1 MTYKLLKPIKS
12 LIKHLELEAVKFSYY
27 CLGDFFESFLV
38 ACISSKSFSIASSI
52 ELIIKYRVLTTLA
65 VLSLHPE
72 ILSLLAVLSYSG
84 NAFLTSKI
92 QETDDFK
99 EFEMVFMKFA
109 KEVTKN
115 NDKAKQ
121 IVKKDDDDS
130 VDMIEPGSHKENP
143 EFVNDGDDKEEEKQN
158 DDIEDNAPHEREKRV
173 KRSKKSKR
181 SKSAREDNVIDE
193 DVVIPKDETPELI
206 AEFHNIDK
214 HVSTIFDHAR
224 IEAKLRDTLSNQY
237 RNDEEYAYHLEQST
251 NFMEN

>member
-1 MTYKLLKPIKS
+1 M
-12 LIKHLELEAVKFSYY
+12 LIL
-27 CLGDFFESFLV
+27 D
-38 ACISSKSFSIASSI
+38 
-52 ELIIKYRVLTTLA
+52 
-65 VLSLHPE
+65 
-72 ILSLLAVLSYSG
+72 
-84 NAFLTSKI
+84 AFLTSEI
-92 QETDDFK
+92 RETDDFK
-99 EFEMVFMKFA
+99 EYETMFMKFA

-158 DDIEDNAPHEREKRV
+158 DDIDRANDIVLWEALRYNAPPEREKRV

-214 HVSTIFDHAR
+214 HVPTIFDHAR
-224 IEAKLRDTLSNQY
+224 IEATLRDTLSNQY
-237 RNDEEYAYHLEQST
+237 KNDEEYAYHLEQST
-251 NFMEN
+251 NFMENQII